1 MGLPLPGRP
10 AGERER
16 SMTRLHLLRH
26 GIAEN
31 AGPATGGRDEPRALT
46 ERGIAQMHAGAR
58 GIAAL
63 DLAID
68 TVLTSPLTRCLQT
81 AAIVCEHIGGTPQ
94 QDQRLRPGLDLASLD
109 DVLLEHPDAA
119 SVLVC
124 GHEPDLSIMVAV
136 LTGGAGLHFRKGSLA
151 VLDVEAR
158 RPRGARLRAF
168 YEPRLLR
175 MIPGGDAPG

>member
-1 MGLPLPGRP
+1 M
-10 AGERER
+10 
-16 SMTRLHLLRH
+16 SRLHLLRH
-26 GIAEN
+26 GIAED

-46 ERGIAQMHAGAR
+46 ARGIAQMHAGAR
-58 GIAAL
+58 GIATL
-63 DLAID
+63 GLEPDL
-68 TVLTSPLTRCLQT
+68 VLTSPLTRCVQT
-81 AAIVCEHIGGTPQ
+81 AAIVCEHLGGDPR
-94 QDQRLRPGLDLASLD
+94 QDQRLRPGLDLESLD

-136 LTGGAGLHFRKGSLA
+136 LTGGAGLHFRKGALA
-151 VLDVEAR
+151 VLDVEAL

-175 MIPGGDAPG
+175 AIGGSAEPA

>member
-1 MGLPLPGRP
+1 MI
-10 AGERER
+10 
-16 SMTRLHLLRH
+16 RLHLLRH
-26 GIAEN
+26 GIAED

-46 ERGIAQMHAGAR
+46 ERGIARMHEGAR

-63 DLAID
+63 QLGVD

-81 AAIVCEHIGGTPQ
+81 AGIVCEHIGGTPQ
-94 QDQRLRPGLDLASLD
+94 PDRRIRPGLDLDALD
-109 DVLLEHPDAA
+109 DVLLEHPDAE

-124 GHEPDLSIMVAV
+124 GHEPDLSILVAV
-136 LTGGAGLHFRKGSLA
+136 LTGGAGLHFRKGALA

-175 MIPGGDAPG
+175 AIGGGAEPA